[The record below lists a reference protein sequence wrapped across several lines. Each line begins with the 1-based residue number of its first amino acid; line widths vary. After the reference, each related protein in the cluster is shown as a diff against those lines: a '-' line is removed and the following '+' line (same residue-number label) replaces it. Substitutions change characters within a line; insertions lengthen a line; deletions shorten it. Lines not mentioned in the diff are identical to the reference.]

1 MNHSKKLLSL
11 LAFYLLIALV
21 GCKDDDDPEPE
32 PVTITLTLE
41 SATLDGNAINP
52 VPGYTL
58 AVTFDKDGNPDSYT
72 ASGSA
77 TYQPSVGTS
86 GSFSITGSE
95 VTFTSG
101 ADTRTVTISSGQLS
115 NETVSVSLQWEL
127 TKIDDDVPADDAGT
141 YVYVL
146 TAN

>member
-11 LAFYLLIALV
+11 LAFFLLVALV

-32 PVTITLTLE
+32 PVSITLTLQ
-41 SATLDGNAINP
+41 SATLDGESFDP
-52 VPGYTL
+52 TPDYTL
-58 AVTFDKDGNPDSYT
+58 VVTFDKDGNPDTYT

-77 TYQPSVGTS
+77 TYQPSISTS
-86 GSFSITGSE
+86 GTFSITGSV

-101 ADTRTVTISSGQLS
+101 SDTRDVTISSGTLN

-127 TKIDDDVPADDAGT
+127 TKLDDEVPADDAGT
-141 YVYVL
+141 YVYNM
-146 TAN
+146 AK